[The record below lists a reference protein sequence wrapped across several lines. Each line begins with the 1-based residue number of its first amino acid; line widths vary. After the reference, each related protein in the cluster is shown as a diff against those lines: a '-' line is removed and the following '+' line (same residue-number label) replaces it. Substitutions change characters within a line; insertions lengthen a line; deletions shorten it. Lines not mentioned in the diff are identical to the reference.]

1 MKKVFLIILLITAIG
16 TFAVHQVSIAKAKPG
31 DLVLTSMKVKSAPSD
46 AGSSEWNKAKESKIA
61 LTGAGSVEGKPLELK
76 AKSVYTKD
84 EIYFRFE
91 WADKDKTLKK
101 HRWKNSDGK
110 WSSIKGDEDRL
121 GVTWEINRIDKFA
134 TKGCAVLC
142 HNESKNEKE
151 WYYAV
156 SSSKE
161 KADMWHWKSVRSN
174 PVGYT
179 EDGFV
184 TTNPSKK
191 PEEGRKRDAGSG
203 KAKDNRTKDKS
214 GPAFMQNPS
223 RTASVADALLV
234 SEAVEITAGT
244 SFQDGQE
251 IPGYMLNTEWEGS
264 FADVKTKGVWENGK
278 WTLVMSRKLDTGHDD
293 DTPFNTRKK
302 YPFAVAVFDNA
313 HEHNSYNSE
322 PLKLEFK

>member
-1 MKKVFLIILLITAIG
+1 MKKVLMVTLLVLATG
-16 TFAVHQVSIAKAKPG
+16 TFAVYQASMAKAKPG
-31 DLVLTSMKVKSAPSD
+31 DLVLTSKKTASAPSD
-46 AGSSEWNKAKESKIA
+46 AGSSEWNKAKESKII
-61 LTGAGSVEGKPLELK
+61 LTGAGTVEGKSLELN

-84 EIYFRFE
+84 EIFFRFE
-91 WADKDKTLKK
+91 WADKDKTLNKN
-101 HRWKNSDGK
+101 RWKNSGGK
-110 WSSIKGDEDRL
+110 WTKFKGDEDRL

-142 HNESKNEKE
+142 HNESKNEKD

-156 SSSKE
+156 SSAKE

-191 PEEGRKRDAGSG
+191 PEEGRKRDDGAG
-203 KAKDNRTKDKS
+203 KAKSNRTKDKS
-214 GPAFMQNPS
+214 GPAYMQDPS
-223 RTASVADALLV
+223 RPASVEDALLV
-234 SEAVEITAGT
+234 SEAVEIEAGT
-244 SFQDGQE
+244 VFQDAQE
-251 IPGYMLNTEWEGS
+251 IPGYMLNTQWKGS

-278 WTLVMSRKLDTGHDD
+278 WTLVMSRKLDTGYDD
-293 DTPFNTRKK
+293 DLQFNTRKQ